1 MWKRLRPSEARLHP
15 SHLRFPM
22 RLMQRIMWWRWWWD
36 TLSGFYNESFKG
48 VSADSK
54 TQYFLCNTERVS
66 ITTDA
71 EKGINERYLPFSH
84 GICFRLYSTYVH
96 HFLLTTDTFWLRL
109 LQHSVWTIHHD
120 SIFPYSTIPLRPN
133 SNIYIYILHI
143 LQWELESRE
152 YLKPSCWSYWN
163 CLNSWSCRVWS
174 FSSLIQI
181 RTISRILLRF
191 NFGSM
196 TRNSSSNVKRYGLT
210 ARPSTIRLRA
220 WRSTD
225 WASPAVSTRKKQCC
239 TYYNAT

>member
-1 MWKRLRPSEARLHP
+1 MDLFFCFILSDFCHWRILTIREIHNFTPFEDDVKATSSFMWKRLHPSEARLHP
-15 SHLRFPM
+15 SNLRFPM

-96 HFLLTTDTFWLRL
+96 HFLVTTDMFWLRL
-109 LQHSVWTIHHD
+109 LQHSVLTIHHD

-133 SNIYIYILHI
+133 SNIYIYIYI
-143 LQWELESRE
+143 LRNIDFEHPQESDIPS
-152 YLKPSCWSYWN
+152 LDDSPKPDK
-163 CLNSWSCRVWS
+163 
-174 FSSLIQI
+174 F
-181 RTISRILLRF
+181 
-191 NFGSM
+191 
-196 TRNSSSNVKRYGLT
+196 
-210 ARPSTIRLRA
+210 
-220 WRSTD
+220 
-225 WASPAVSTRKKQCC
+225 
-239 TYYNAT
+239 